1 MLGMKFK
8 NILFILFG
16 SAIFSFGLVH
26 FNMENHLGEGG
37 FTGITL
43 LFYFV
48 WGWDPAIMNIVLNV
62 PVFFIGW
69 KMLSRDTF
77 YYTLIGTVAVSV
89 FLGIFQKYTFHLGLE
104 SDLILATLFAGVF
117 LGTGLGVIFRYGG
130 TTGGVDIIA
139 RIINKHFGF
148 SMGRIMFTFDFC
160 VITLS
165 LFTYLELVEGMYTL
179 VVVYISARVIDFIQE
194 GAYSARGATI
204 ISSKNDAIATLI
216 NKRMDRGV
224 TILTGKGHYSGNPHN
239 VLYCVVGKNEIV
251 KLKTIIDEVDP
262 HAFVAM
268 TSVHEV
274 MGEGFTLD
282 DEKQPIK

>member
-77 YYTLIGTVAVSV
+77 YYTIIGTSALSV
-89 FLGIFQKYTFHLGLE
+89 FFCIFHKYTYKLE
-104 SDLILATLFAGVF
+104 FDTDLIL
-117 LGTGLGVIFRYGG
+117 
-130 TTGGVDIIA
+130 
-139 RIINKHFGF
+139 NK
-148 SMGRIMFTFDFC
+148 
-160 VITLS
+160 
-165 LFTYLELVEGMYTL
+165 Y
-179 VVVYISARVIDFIQE
+179 
-194 GAYSARGATI
+194 
-204 ISSKNDAIATLI
+204 
-216 NKRMDRGV
+216 
-224 TILTGKGHYSGNPHN
+224 
-239 VLYCVVGKNEIV
+239 
-251 KLKTIIDEVDP
+251 
-262 HAFVAM
+262 
-268 TSVHEV
+268 
-274 MGEGFTLD
+274 
-282 DEKQPIK
+282 